1 MDRLENKFV
10 ASNFK
15 QNKKMLHSNL
25 IGNKIATARKM
36 ANLSQ
41 AELAQQISISPQA
54 VGKWERGESIPDITT
69 LNKLAQIF
77 GVDLNYFS
85 EGFPT
90 SEPLLTPTD
99 EQQLKNS
106 ETEPK
111 KRFDWNWDM
120 SEGNWVDA
128 DFSGLKDL
136 KDKFNASNIKNCK
149 FVKSDLS
156 GLTLKANAIKSCD
169 FSDSDL
175 RNSKI
180 AASEILKSIFFNC
193 SLIDAELTQ
202 SEIIDCN
209 FNQAN
214 FSGAEFSRSGF
225 QKNTIE
231 NAVWK
236 HTSFKDTAISNVVF
250 DGKIEDCS
258 FENCSFKSVKFQNA
272 TILNSFFKHNRKFNR
287 VEFVDCK
294 ADKLSYAFLKNNGA
308 KLDGITL
315 IEEVNTDSK

>member
-54 VGKWERGESIPDITT
+54 VGKWERGESVPDITT

-136 KDKFNASNIKNCK
+136 KNPPCRKIQ
-149 FVKSDLS
+149 LE
-156 GLTLKANAIKSCD
+156 
-169 FSDSDL
+169 
-175 RNSKI
+175 NSEKLFRESQ
-180 AASEILKSIFFNC
+180 AWEIS
-193 SLIDAELTQ
+193 
-202 SEIIDCN
+202 
-209 FNQAN
+209 
-214 FSGAEFSRSGF
+214 
-225 QKNTIE
+225 
-231 NAVWK
+231 
-236 HTSFKDTAISNVVF
+236 
-250 DGKIEDCS
+250 
-258 FENCSFKSVKFQNA
+258 
-272 TILNSFFKHNRKFNR
+272 SFFLGSDPTAQARDR
-287 VEFVDCK
+287 
-294 ADKLSYAFLKNNGA
+294 LQGLRTIPKN
-308 KLDGITL
+308 
-315 IEEVNTDSK
+315 